1 MRSSLRFLAAALLA
15 AACSDDPAADPAL
28 LARTDSEPAGA
39 NCAHGGTAVRTG
51 LDDDGD
57 GILGNG
63 EVDEVSYVCAPAPV
77 PTTVSRSR
85 AEPAGEHCP
94 SGGTAVEI
102 GPDRNGN
109 GNLDDDEVAS
119 TTYACVLGE
128 VWEGDASV
136 SAATEPVTLARLRE
150 ATVVTGNL
158 TVSGPVSLPR
168 LRTVVGA
175 VIGWG
180 DGLDLPALATVGG
193 DLDLEEM
200 RPTGALE
207 LPALTAVSAD
217 LRLPSGPELERV
229 SLPALT
235 TVGGG
240 LFAIWWSDATVLEAR
255 ALRTIGGTLF
265 ATRAPQIAEQLPGLE
280 TVGGDIDVGIN
291 EIDSAYF
298 PALATVGGA
307 LGLHS
312 DKLAH
317 VYLPVLASVGA
328 IHVESPLLIELR
340 LPRLATVAGAL
351 SVRGSTLVSLD
362 LPALVSA
369 GSADRADLQGIS
381 IARTALR
388 EVHLPALR
396 EAPSGI
402 DITQGSRLSAVR
414 LPALVDT
421 RHLNIIVNPY
431 LARVEAPTISTL
443 EYLNLDGPLTAVAF
457 DELTTI
463 RDRLGIDGTSL
474 VDMTGFPKL
483 ASVHNLRLADNAELE
498 SLDGLGALRT
508 VNALMLEDNEELA
521 SLEALAGVTA
531 VRLRLA
537 ITSNEALATL
547 EGLHNVATAG
557 EVLVEFNGIT
567 SLDGLRAL
575 AVVTGSLQIVWNAA
589 LTSLAGLDRLSSVGD
604 DLDIEDNA
612 LLPAAEVAALK
623 ARLGF

>member
-15 AACSDDPAADPAL
+15 AACSDDPAADPEL

-57 GILGNG
+57 GVLGDG

-102 GPDRNGN
+102 GPDRNGD
-109 GNLDDDEVAS
+109 GELDDDEVAS
-119 TTYACVLGE
+119 TTYACTLGE
-128 VWEGDASV
+128 VWEGDADV
-136 SAATEPVTLARLRE
+136 SATTDPVTLARLRE
-150 ATVVTGNL
+150 ATVVTGDL
-158 TVSGPVSLPR
+158 TIAGAVSLPR
-168 LRTVVGA
+168 LRTVVGNA
-175 VIGWG
+175 TPRGGV
-180 DGLDLPALATVGG
+180 DLPALTTIGGDLDFDGTQETGVIGLPALVSVGG
-193 DLDLEEM
+193 DL
-200 RPTGALE
+200 
-207 LPALTAVSAD
+207 
-217 LRLPSGPELERV
+217 RLPRGPALERV
-229 SLPALT
+229 ALPALT

-255 ALRTIGGTLF
+255 ALRSIGGTLF
-265 ATRAPQIAEQLPGLE
+265 ATMAPQIAEQLPALAR
-280 TVGGDIDVGIN
+280 VGGDIDVGID
-291 EIDSAYF
+291 EIESAYF
-298 PALATVGGA
+298 PALTAVGGA
-307 LGLHS
+307 FGLHS
-312 DKLAH
+312 DRLAN
-317 VYLPVLASVGA
+317 VYLPVLTSVGA
-328 IHVESPLLIELR
+328 LRVDSPLLVELR
-340 LPRLATVAGAL
+340 LPRLTTVAGPL
-351 SVRGSTLVSLD
+351 RVSGAKLLALD

-369 GSADRADLQGIS
+369 GSPDRVDLQGIS
-381 IARTALR
+381 ITRSALP

-396 EAPSGI
+396 DAPSGI
-402 DITQGSRLSAVR
+402 DITQGNRLLAVR

-431 LARVEAPTISTL
+431 LGRVEAPRITGL
-443 EYLNLDGPLTAVAF
+443 EYLNLDGPLTTVAF
-457 DELTTI
+457 DELATI
-463 RDRLGIDGTSL
+463 RDVLDLDGTSL

-483 ASVHNLRLADNAELE
+483 ASVHNLRIADNAELE

-508 VNALMLEDNEELA
+508 VNALTLDDNEELV

-537 ITSNEALATL
+537 ITSNAALTTL
-547 EGLHNVATAG
+547 EGLHNVTTAG
-557 EVLVEFNGIT
+557 EVLVELNGIT